1 MNLLS
6 SLLIS
11 LKALKANKVRSL
23 LTTLGIIIGVAA
35 VISLV
40 TITQGAKQM
49 IENQL
54 TALGGKSL
62 IVNGGMKAGGG
73 QSSSANK
80 KIADIKPLTEKDAFA
95 ISQLDMVQY
104 VSEILDTSSNVVA
117 NGKSWFTKIV
127 GVSPE
132 FVYIND
138 WLPSQGTFF
147 NKKDVSDA
155 ALVCVIG
162 RTVQSVLFAGSN
174 PVGQKIRI
182 GNFTYEVIGVMN
194 TIGQTPSGKDQD
206 DLILMPYTA
215 VQKRLLNRNTLGHIS
230 VAVNRPEDVQIAKA
244 QITKVLRGTHN
255 IKTGYE
261 NDFHIRTQ
269 ENQINTINRVLGIMT
284 ILLGSIA
291 SISLIVGGIGI
302 MNIMLV
308 SVSERTK
315 EIGIRMAVGARE
327 KDILKQFLVESIV
340 LSLLGGLIGI
350 VLGIIISKAAS
361 TVTGWPATVSASA
374 VLISFFF
381 AALVGITFGIYPAR
395 KASQLNPIEA
405 LRYE

>member
-1 MNLLS
+1 MNLFN

-40 TITQGAKQM
+40 TITQGAQKM
-49 IENQL
+49 IEKQL
-54 TALGGKSL
+54 TSLGGKSL
-62 IVNGGMKAGGG
+62 IVNRGIKTGGR
-73 QSSSANK
+73 NK
-80 KIADIKPLTEKDAFA
+80 SLDRIKITEIKPLTEKDASL
-95 ISQLDMVQY
+95 IRQLDKVHY

-147 NKKDVSDA
+147 NKKDVYDA

-162 RTVQSVLFAGSN
+162 KTVQNVLFANSN
-174 PVGQKIRI
+174 PVGQRVKI
-182 GNFTYEVIGVMN
+182 GSFTYEVIGVMN

-206 DLILMPYTA
+206 DLILVPYTS
-215 VQKRLLNRNTLGHIS
+215 VQKRLLNKNTLENIS
-230 VAVNRPEDVQIAKA
+230 VAVYKPEDLYFAKN
-244 QITKVLRGTHN
+244 QITQVLRATHN
-255 IKTGYE
+255 IKPGYE
-261 NDFHIRTQ
+261 DDFHIRTQ
-269 ENQINTINRVLGIMT
+269 ENQINTINRVLRIMK

-308 SVSERTK
+308 SVSERTR

-327 KDILKQFLVESIV
+327 KDILKQFLVEATV

-350 VLGIIISKAAS
+350 ALGTFISEVAS
-361 TVTGWPATVSASA
+361 VITGWPTTVSASA

-395 KASQLNPIEA
+395 KASRLNPIEA